1 MTWTETRTRWRILR
15 EIAARAHED
24 PTGTLPW
31 TPEYAHAFGD
41 RASLV
46 AALRY
51 RWRLTQQAQL
61 DLNVPEAVLEERYGE
76 LERSQAGVLRI
87 IRRFEAE
94 AAREALPSAS

>member
-1 MTWTETRTRWRILR
+1 MTWHETRARWRILR
-15 EIAARAHED
+15 EIAAEAHDD

-31 TPEYAHAFGD
+31 TEEYADVFGD

-61 DLNVPEAVLEERYGE
+61 DLNVPEAVLDERYAALE
-76 LERSQAGVLRI
+76 LSQLGVLRI
-87 IRRFEAE
+87 IRRYEAE
-94 AAREALPSAS
+94 TGREALASAS